1 MEIEVEK
8 PAWLNPDHPN
18 YKRWERARE
27 LALDRAKIAGEIIS
41 SYKICKDLNILDL
54 GSGEGGTS
62 FIFFKIKQCF

>member
-54 GSGEGGTS
+54 GSR
-62 FIFFKIKQCF
+62 